1 MVSLWHVR
9 NLQKIRWESGF
20 KSSFLKFFWHV
31 WEVNKKSRHF
41 QSLYFSFSQ
50 MVSSR
55 SFLSSK
61 SFSSSLSFN
70 EELFKKIE
78 MKNNICFNFVITTVK
93 PLQFFNFDEIE
104 EGVVNIVNFKV
115 NVQNT
120 LQTMQSTPTL
130 LKVGITCGLHKHEQC
145 NIYN

>member
-9 NLQKIRWESGF
+9 NLQKFRWESGF
-20 KSSFLKFFWHV
+20 ESSFLKKNWHV

-50 MVSSR
+50 MVSSC
-55 SFLSSK
+55 SFFSSK
-61 SFSSSLSFN
+61 SFSLSLSFD
-70 EELFKKIE
+70 EKLFKKIE
-78 MKNNICFNFVITTVK
+78 MKNNICFNFVITTIK

-104 EGVVNIVNFKV
+104 EGVVSIVNFKV

-120 LQTMQSTPTL
+120 LQKMQSTPTL
-130 LKVGITCGLHKHEQC
+130 LKVGHRMWSSQA
-145 NIYN
+145 